1 MTTNGLTSTEKPV
14 VLFVPGGVMPGEL
27 SYAAL
32 LRALGD
38 QVHPIVKDLEVYAA
52 DTPPADYSLDV
63 EVEGIR
69 RTADAAG
76 VDRFHLVGYSAGGAF
91 SLAFTAKYPGR
102 ISSLAL
108 IEPAWIGT
116 PTPEDAEDWAALN
129 RLMALSATDQMREFS
144 RWQMRSGLQPVSI
157 PLPPGPPPSWMA
169 KRPAGMVA
177 INLAFNNYQLDQD
190 RYRLMDRP
198 VYFALGSLSTR
209 YYERAAHKLAGLF
222 PDFQVEEYEGR
233 SHFDPPHRAEAER
246 FALVLG
252 ALWDRSETSSHIKVL
267 LTDQ

>member
-1 MTTNGLTSTEKPV
+1 MTTNGLTPTEKPV
-14 VLFVPGGVMPGEL
+14 VMFVPGGVMPGEL

-52 DTPPADYSLDV
+52 DTPPADYGLDV
-63 EVEGIR
+63 EVEAIR
-69 RTADAAG
+69 RTADSAG

-108 IEPAWIGT
+108 IEPAWTGT
-116 PTPEDAEDWAALN
+116 PPADDKDWIELN
-129 RLMALSATDQMREFS
+129 RVMALPAAEQMREFS
-144 RWQMRSGLQPVSI
+144 RWQMRPGLQPVSI
-157 PLPPGPPPSWMA
+157 PLPPGPPPAWMA

-177 INLAFNNYQLDQD
+177 INRAFNAYRLDQD

-222 PDFQVEEYEGR
+222 PDFQAEEYEGR
-233 SHFDPPHRAEAER
+233 SHFDPPHRTEPER
-246 FALVLG
+246 FARTLV
-252 ALWDRSETSSHIKVL
+252 ALWARSSVSITGEKL
-267 LTDQ
+267 RA